1 MENLAVKGRE
11 MKVAGD
17 LELGEGLNNGHLF
30 FKVIFLLNQEVHG
43 FIEIPVEDPVERR
56 RLIS

>member
-1 MENLAVKGRE
+1 